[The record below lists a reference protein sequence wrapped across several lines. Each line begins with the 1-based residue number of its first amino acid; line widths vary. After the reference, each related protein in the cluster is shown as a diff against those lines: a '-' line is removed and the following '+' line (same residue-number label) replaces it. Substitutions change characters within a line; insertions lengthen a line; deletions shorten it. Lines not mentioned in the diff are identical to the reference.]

1 MNSRR
6 ETINCQKNSELSTS
20 QTKRAIL
27 YSSLHFGEH
36 PLRAYIHI
44 MQTHARRRERAQTS
58 LSVSLSRSRIS
69 VVAQA
74 TKRAN
79 HCLRAGALRKLS
91 LSLCLACV
99 IYTIRAARII
109 NPRRAHM
116 RARASTVTRTTCCC
130 LSLYNIACPID
141 LRPSLSVFDGAG
153 RRRDTRAQIRSLRA
167 AAAAASLS
175 IPQAALSCMNLLS
188 RGDCGKK
195 ISRNLRLVWSF
206 SHVWLACWCFFRGRE
221 VSSFWA
227 SWPSASA

>member
-91 LSLCLACV
+91 LSLSV
-99 IYTIRAARII
+99 SRALYILYAR
-109 NPRRAHM
+109 R
-116 RARASTVTRTTCCC
+116 V
-130 LSLYNIACPID
+130 L
-141 LRPSLSVFDGAG
+141 
-153 RRRDTRAQIRSLRA
+153 
-167 AAAAASLS
+167 
-175 IPQAALSCMNLLS
+175 
-188 RGDCGKK
+188 
-195 ISRNLRLVWSF
+195 
-206 SHVWLACWCFFRGRE
+206 
-221 VSSFWA
+221 
-227 SWPSASA
+227 